1 MEKKEF
7 SIAEFDAVISEMQG
21 AFSIND
27 VIKKLGGSRSKA
39 FRDRVERL
47 LNGEGKFFFDGD
59 SGYHRI
65 ADFFNGFEFLVTP
78 DDWEIAQGIL
88 FPGHRFTPFLS
99 AEVFPSE
106 ITFRNG
112 RTEVPLKELTLPL
125 GKVFRY
131 HTLLGSDQVFDFLI
145 AESAANAKLAVS
157 ARPGDPV
164 TLGAFDLAEFYCKHG
179 FSAGD
184 ALKCKV
190 IDYEKGEV
198 SFQYLSGER
207 RAAKARREFA
217 DALDSAL
224 EQVIG
229 RFEGYLD
236 IGEQLSWAFYLGGET
251 LKSAAASMDEYLSDS
266 PRAEIRAD
274 GDHAILS
281 LRTTVAS
288 AGDDVPELPEGIG
301 VSRGETSDVGAILK
315 EVGSILTPVEVESF
329 ILDQCSLRDLN
340 YENFYSRAFGHG
352 ELHFADAG
360 QEAVLMNFLEE
371 RFEYLTENYNRPD
384 DEPKA
389 PLRSRI
395 LDLVD
400 ARQELFQFLAEREKE
415 PDHETTHL
423 LHHLAEGA
431 LQLDEVLGMLN
442 DPGFT
447 PSPEELEHLEDLID
461 RREDEQSEI
470 MESIEN
476 IQPED
481 GSAASKQKEETR

>member
-7 SIAEFDAVISEMQG
+7 STAEFDAVVAELSGE
-21 AFSIND
+21 FSIGD
-27 VIKKLGGSRSKA
+27 VIRKLGGGRSKA
-39 FRDRVERL
+39 VRERIERL

-59 SGYHRI
+59 EKFHRI
-65 ADFFNGFEFLVTP
+65 SDFFNGCEFLVTP

-99 AEVFPSE
+99 PEVFPSE
-106 ITFRNG
+106 ITLKNG
-112 RTEVPLKELTLPL
+112 KTTIPLKELTLPL
-125 GKVFRY
+125 GKVFHY

-164 TLGAFDLAEFYCKHG
+164 TLGAFDLAEFYRKHG

-190 IDYEKGEV
+190 LDYDKGEV
-198 SFQYLSGER
+198 SFTCLSGEKR
-207 RAAKARREFA
+207 SSRARKEFA
-217 DALDSAL
+217 EALDSAL

-236 IGEQLSWAFYLGGET
+236 IGEQLSWAFYLGGKT
-251 LKSAAASMDEYLSDS
+251 LRSAAASMDEYLLDS

-274 GDHAILS
+274 GDHAVLS
-281 LRTTVAS
+281 LRTAS
-288 AGDDVPELPEGIG
+288 AEDGGDNAELPEGIG

-340 YENFYSRAFGHG
+340 YENFFSRAFGHG

-360 QEAVLMNFLEE
+360 QEAVLLNFLEE

-395 LDLVD
+395 LEMVD
-400 ARQELFQFLAEREKE
+400 ARQELFTYLSEREQE
-415 PDHETTHL
+415 PDHETRHL

-461 RREDEQSEI
+461 RREDEQNEI
-470 MESIEN
+470 IDSIEN
-476 IQPED
+476 TQKED
-481 GSAASKQKEETR
+481 GPSVSKQKEKTR